1 MHVAQAWRSPG
12 ESGKTLQVCSHI
24 AASTASSVVSTQTGK
39 QMSHF

>member
-1 MHVAQAWRSPG
+1 MWHKPGAAQCL
-12 ESGKTLQVCSHI
+12 KILQVCSHI